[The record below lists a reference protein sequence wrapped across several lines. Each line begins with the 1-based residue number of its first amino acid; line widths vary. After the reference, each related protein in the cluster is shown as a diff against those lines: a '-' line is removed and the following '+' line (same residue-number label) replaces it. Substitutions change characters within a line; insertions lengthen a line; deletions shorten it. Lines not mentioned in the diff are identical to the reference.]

1 MKHLVSSLFLAAVW
15 LIAISSGA
23 SAHPHVWVTIHTDVI
38 YDAKGQVTGLRHAWT
53 FDEMFSTYAIQGI
66 DHKKKGL
73 FTREELSGLAEVNV
87 TSLKEF
93 DYFTFPR
100 ADGKK
105 VPLLDPTDYWME
117 YKDPALTLHFVLPFK
132 TPVAARRLQVEIYDP
147 TIFVDFEPAK
157 DTPVTVVNAPASCQL
172 QVDTPHT
179 PTAGEQL
186 RLGQLDAAP
195 LDPFSS
201 FGEIFAN
208 KFVVNCP

>member
-1 MKHLVSSLFLAAVW
+1 MKHLLSSLFPAAVW

-23 SAHPHVWVTIHTDVI
+23 SAHPHVWVTNHTDVI

-53 FDEMFSTYAIQGI
+53 FDEMFSAYAIQGI
-66 DHKKKGL
+66 DHKEKGL

-147 TIFVDFEPAK
+147 TIFESSGPPRDPRWSWLMGRPTGHCEWARLQSRPR
-157 DTPVTVVNAPASCQL
+157 AS
-172 QVDTPHT
+172 
-179 PTAGEQL
+179 
-186 RLGQLDAAP
+186 
-195 LDPFSS
+195 
-201 FGEIFAN
+201 
-208 KFVVNCP
+208 NCGWVS